1 MAAFTASFI
10 FVVLAEMGDKTQLL
24 AMAFATRYS
33 ASKVLIA
40 VFLAT
45 VINHALAVAVGRFLT
60 IIIPIH
66 IISLVAALSFIVFGL
81 WTIKGDQLDG
91 EDKKISRFG
100 PIVTVG
106 IAFFLAEMGDKTQLA
121 TISLAVQ
128 YQSMLNVLMGTTL
141 GMLVADGIGIVVG
154 IVLRKHLPERSIK
167 WFSAIVFILFGFV
180 GVYSAL
186 FERLNILYL
195 IMIFF
200 VLIVLTTC
208 MAYHLI
214 RASGNKQQGTCC

>member
-1 MAAFTASFI
+1 MAAFIASFI

-106 IAFFLAEMGDKTQLA
+106 IAFFLAEIGDKTQLA
-121 TISLAVQ
+121 TVSLAVQ
-128 YQSMLNVLMGTTL
+128 YQNMFSVLMGTTL
-141 GMLVADGIGIVVG
+141 GMVVADGLGIMAG
-154 IVLRKHLPERSIK
+154 IVLRKHFPERSIK

-180 GVYSAL
+180 GVHNAL
-186 FERLNILYL
+186 FEKLNILYL

-214 RASGNKQQGTCC
+214 RASGNKQ